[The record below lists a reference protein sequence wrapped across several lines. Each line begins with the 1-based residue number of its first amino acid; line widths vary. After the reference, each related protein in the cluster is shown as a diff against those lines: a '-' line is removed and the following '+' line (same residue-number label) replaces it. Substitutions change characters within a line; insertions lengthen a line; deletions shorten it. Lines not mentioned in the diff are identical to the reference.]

1 MLCKYLSSHIQPY
14 TRSYLN
20 ITHLQDA
27 KPNENNSMYV
37 HIAQKIQVQFDSS
50 FKMSRLQK
58 FDVVRK
64 EGGLIPS
71 DRNNLPPKPS
81 FICKHLFCHSKPLLR
96 SIKYSKLFGQY
107 WDIPNNLAM
116 TFQMVLQC

>member
-1 MLCKYLSSHIQPY
+1 
-14 TRSYLN
+14 
-20 ITHLQDA
+20 
-27 KPNENNSMYV
+27 
-37 HIAQKIQVQFDSS
+37 
-50 FKMSRLQK
+50 MSRLQK